1 MTFDVINYTYS
12 GLISIFSMIMGMAYP
27 LVNTAITEI
36 DTKYGGNRMSEK
48 VLSES
53 IYIRF
58 RAILAISIVVSILT
72 PFVLYYLKG
81 ISTWMYYWESLQ
93 TFVVLLLV
101 LAFMQLYDLIIR
113 YKLPKKYLKY
123 YSKKRDTGNGVV
135 YLAEIARYAARQ
147 NDSELYLQCTTEVGN
162 IMLDELQKGRIQSTL
177 TPFYS
182 SVNSNEC
189 RLSNETKEALA
200 IYTSIVCDSRIKD
213 GWYRIDCSLINMFFS
228 TSMPLLAG
236 DRQIIWRTVQEAAR
250 NGNDEFVKQY
260 WVYAV
265 QYYSWFDSSRNYFGA
280 DCEKRRELEEE
291 KEVFHKFHTALLGM
305 LLNLDRKK
313 CLTNLLYYSRTL
325 PYSYPLCCNSL
336 QSIFDEWKRFYVGG
350 DIRSLMLQQQDFPLI
365 GNDHGVDSE
374 WLLLH
379 VVERML
385 AIHILRLKGI
395 DYNVEYREPLA
406 DIVEDNEIEDKREAI
421 ALLERMKMTINEI
434 YSNGLET
441 ILETHVYFTKEE
453 ALDLIEKNIQRIK
466 KNIKDKEENSSIDA
480 QKFNAILAM
489 IHRAWNNA
497 DMDLGEHRG
506 NVAYNTE
513 HYERKIRFDIPK
525 EMVCIGYKQMKND
538 GFVDTL
544 IGALVYSVKGVKAEA
559 FKKINPVTTYRIEY
573 QDLGLVLERL
583 RLSSEYVVLYNSINI
598 DLYYECYKQYKGY
611 RVNASGLRFINEA
624 LLIEQEDYDSKP
636 YMLVLKRDDLPYLTI
651 EKNGDNDYSDD
662 DQRFL
667 ETNIETIPANIE
679 SLSQRYIKAIVGLHY
694 PKDLR
699 YVRIDIPFVM
709 AEMDIDKIK
718 PIYYLLS

>member
-1 MTFDVINYTYS
+1 
-12 GLISIFSMIMGMAYP
+12 
-27 LVNTAITEI
+27 
-36 DTKYGGNRMSEK
+36 
-48 VLSES
+48 
-53 IYIRF
+53 
-58 RAILAISIVVSILT
+58 
-72 PFVLYYLKG
+72 
-81 ISTWMYYWESLQ
+81 
-93 TFVVLLLV
+93 
-101 LAFMQLYDLIIR
+101 
-113 YKLPKKYLKY
+113 
-123 YSKKRDTGNGVV
+123 
-135 YLAEIARYAARQ
+135 
-147 NDSELYLQCTTEVGN
+147 
-162 IMLDELQKGRIQSTL
+162 
-177 TPFYS
+177 
-182 SVNSNEC
+182 
-189 RLSNETKEALA
+189 
-200 IYTSIVCDSRIKD
+200 
-213 GWYRIDCSLINMFFS
+213 
-228 TSMPLLAG
+228 
-236 DRQIIWRTVQEAAR
+236 
-250 NGNDEFVKQY
+250 
-260 WVYAV
+260 
-265 QYYSWFDSSRNYFGA
+265 
-280 DCEKRRELEEE
+280 
-291 KEVFHKFHTALLGM
+291 
-305 LLNLDRKK
+305 
-313 CLTNLLYYSRTL
+313 
-325 PYSYPLCCNSL
+325 
-336 QSIFDEWKRFYVGG
+336 
-350 DIRSLMLQQQDFPLI
+350 MLQQQDFPLI

-374 WLLLH
+374 WFLLH

-385 AIHILRLKGI
+385 AIQILRLKGI

-406 DIVEDNEIEDKREAI
+406 DIVEGNEIEDKREAI

-434 YSNGLET
+434 CSKGLET

-466 KNIKDKEENSSIDA
+466 KNIKDKEENPSIDT
-480 QKFNAILAM
+480 QKFNAIWAM

-497 DMDLGEHRG
+497 DMDLGEHKG

-513 HYERKIRFDIPK
+513 RYEREIRFDIPK

-573 QDLGLVLERL
+573 QDLGLALERL

-611 RVNASGLRFINEA
+611 IANTSSLRLINEA
-624 LLIEQEDYDSKP
+624 LLIEQHDKDSKP

-667 ETNIETIPANIE
+667 DTNIETIPTNIE

-718 PIYYLLS
+718 PIDYLLS